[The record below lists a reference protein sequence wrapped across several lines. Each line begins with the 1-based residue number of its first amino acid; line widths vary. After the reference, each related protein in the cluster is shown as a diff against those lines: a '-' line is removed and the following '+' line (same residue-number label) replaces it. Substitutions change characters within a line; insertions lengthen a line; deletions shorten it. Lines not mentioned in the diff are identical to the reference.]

1 MAWGAERSS
10 ARPLAGWPASRAIA
24 RIAMT
29 VGERIITSLR
39 GRRQGGQDAANDRC
53 QARLDA
59 LGRGEDIG
67 V

>member
-1 MAWGAERSS
+1 MRGVGLDHADQ
-10 ARPLAGWPASRAIA
+10 
-24 RIAMT
+24 AMT